1 MQIQTTGSM
10 IEACLVIS
18 QEEHEELIKSFG
30 DRLRGQINYAKCVC
44 RNQGGISYEEANQAY
59 WTSYET
65 KDALHSDVIE
75 AFDAITKCRSARAS
89 LLRVIQASE

>member
-1 MQIQTTGSM
+1 MNMQIQTTGSM

-44 RNQGGISYEEANQAY
+44 RNQGGI
-59 WTSYET
+59 
-65 KDALHSDVIE
+65 
-75 AFDAITKCRSARAS
+75 
-89 LLRVIQASE
+89 